1 MLKDNHRLLKDL
13 ETKLKNLVDCIIA
26 KAATDSEFAIQ
37 LENILLNLNESSV
50 PETSANQIKEI
61 TKSKKGKKQNF
72 SPVDY
77 LHNHGEKLLRDELN
91 LLTDNELKQ
100 ILRASVSGTT
110 RIPKTVERQK
120 LIEDIVAVSTRTL
133 KQGSSFL

>member
-1 MLKDNHRLLKDL
+1 MSDFLIYFFKD
-13 ETKLKNLVDCIIA
+13 
-26 KAATDSEFAIQ
+26 
-37 LENILLNLNESSV
+37 
-50 PETSANQIKEI
+50 
-61 TKSKKGKKQNF
+61 KKQNF
-72 SPVDY
+72 NPVDY

-100 ILRASVSGTT
+100 ILRASGSGKT

>member
-1 MLKDNHRLLKDL
+1 MLKDNRRILKDI
-13 ETKLKNLVDCIIA
+13 EIKLKNLVDCIIT
-26 KAATDSEFAIQ
+26 KAATDSEFAVQ
-37 LENILLNLNESSV
+37 LESILLNLNEPSV
-50 PETSANQIKEI
+50 AEIPINQIKE
-61 TKSKKGKKQNF
+61 TAKSKKGKKQDFN
-72 SPVDY
+72 SVDY

-100 ILRASVSGTT
+100 ILRASGSGKT

-120 LIEDIVAVSTRTL
+120 LIEDIVTVSNRTL

>member
-1 MLKDNHRLLKDL
+1 MLKDNRRILKDI
-13 ETKLKNLVDCIIA
+13 EIKLKNLVDCIIT
-26 KAATDSEFAIQ
+26 KAATDSEFAVQ
-37 LENILLNLNESSV
+37 LESILLNLNEPSV
-50 PETSANQIKEI
+50 AEIPINQIKE
-61 TKSKKGKKQNF
+61 TAKSKKGKKQDFN
-72 SPVDY
+72 SVDY

-100 ILRASVSGTT
+100 ILRASGSGKT

-120 LIEDIVAVSTRTL
+120 LIEDIVTVSTRTL

>member
-1 MLKDNHRLLKDL
+1 VLKDNRMILQDL

-37 LENILLNLNESSV
+37 LENILLNLNELSV
-50 PETSANQIKEI
+50 TDTPINQIKEI
-61 TKSKKGKKQNF
+61 TKNRKDKKQNF
-72 SPVDY
+72 NPVDY
-77 LHNHGEKLLRDELN
+77 LHNNGEKLLRDKLN

-100 ILRASVSGTT
+100 TLRASSSGKI
-110 RIPKTVERQK
+110 RIPKIVERQK
-120 LIEDIVAVSTRTL
+120 LIEDTVTVSTRTL

>member
-1 MLKDNHRLLKDL
+1 VLKDNHRILKDL
-13 ETKLKNLVDCIIA
+13 ETKLKTLVDCVITRA
-26 KAATDSEFAIQ
+26 STDSEFATQ
-37 LENILLNLNESSV
+37 LEKILLNLNEPSV
-50 PETSANQIKEI
+50 SETPVNQIKETI
-61 TKSKKGKKQNF
+61 KNKKDKKQNF
-72 SPVDY
+72 NSVDY

-100 ILRASVSGTT
+100 ILRASSSGKT

-120 LIEDIVAVSTRTL
+120 LIEDIVSVSNRIL

>member
-1 MLKDNHRLLKDL
+1 MLKDL

-26 KAATDSEFAIQ
+26 KAANDSEFAIQ
-37 LENILLNLNESSV
+37 LENILLNLNEPSV
-50 PETSANQIKEI
+50 PVTPVNQIKQTTQ
-61 TKSKKGKKQNF
+61 TKKDKKQNF
-72 SPVDY
+72 NPVDY
-77 LHNHGEKLLRDELN
+77 LHNYGEKLLRDELN

-100 ILRASVSGTT
+100 ILRASSSGKT
-110 RIPKTVERQK
+110 RISKTVERQK

>member
-1 MLKDNHRLLKDL
+1 MILQDL

-37 LENILLNLNESSV
+37 LENILLNLNELSV
-50 PETSANQIKEI
+50 TDTPINQIKET
-61 TKSKKGKKQNF
+61 TKNRKDKKQNF
-72 SPVDY
+72 NPVDY
-77 LHNHGEKLLRDELN
+77 LHNNGEKLLRDKLN

-100 ILRASVSGTT
+100 TLRASSSGKI
-110 RIPKTVERQK
+110 RIPKIVERQK
-120 LIEDIVAVSTRTL
+120 LIEDTVTVSTRTL

>member
-1 MLKDNHRLLKDL
+1 VLKDNRRILKDI
-13 ETKLKNLVDCIIA
+13 EIKLKNLVDCIIT
-26 KAATDSEFAIQ
+26 KAATDSEFAVQ
-37 LENILLNLNESSV
+37 LESILLNLNEPSV
-50 PETSANQIKEI
+50 AEIPINQIKE
-61 TKSKKGKKQNF
+61 TAKSKKGKKQDFN
-72 SPVDY
+72 SVDY

-100 ILRASVSGTT
+100 ILRASGSGKT

-120 LIEDIVAVSTRTL
+120 LIEDIVTVSTRTL

>member
-1 MLKDNHRLLKDL
+1 MLKDNRRMLKDL

-26 KAATDSEFAIQ
+26 KAANDSEFAIQ
-37 LENILLNLNESSV
+37 LENILLNLNEPSV
-50 PETSANQIKEI
+50 PVTPVNQIKQTTQ
-61 TKSKKGKKQNF
+61 TKKDKKQNF
-72 SPVDY
+72 NPVDY
-77 LHNHGEKLLRDELN
+77 LHNYGEKLLRDELN

-100 ILRASVSGTT
+100 ILRASSSGKT
-110 RIPKTVERQK
+110 RISKTVERQK

>member
-1 MLKDNHRLLKDL
+1 VLKDNHRLLKDL

-37 LENILLNLNESSV
+37 LENILLNLNESGV
-50 PETSANQIKEI
+50 AETPINQIKEI
-61 TKSKKGKKQNF
+61 TKSKKDKKQNF
-72 SPVDY
+72 NPVDY

-100 ILRASVSGTT
+100 ILRASGSGKT

>member
-37 LENILLNLNESSV
+37 LENILLNLNEPRV
-50 PETSANQIKEI
+50 AETPVNQIKEI
-61 TKSKKGKKQNF
+61 TKSKKDKKQNF
-72 SPVDY
+72 NPVDY

-100 ILRASVSGTT
+100 ILRASGSGKT

-120 LIEDIVAVSTRTL
+120 LMEDIVAVSTRTL